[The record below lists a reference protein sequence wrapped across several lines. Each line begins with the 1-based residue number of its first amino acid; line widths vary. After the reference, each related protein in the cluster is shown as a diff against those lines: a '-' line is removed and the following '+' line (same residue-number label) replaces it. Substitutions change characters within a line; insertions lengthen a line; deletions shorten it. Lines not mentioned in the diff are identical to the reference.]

1 VGRTDLLEQ
10 TRRIG
15 ALDLSRMLATPVDG
29 VRAWAG
35 QRNQRPQTDTLVD
48 DEWLEPVLAASREGK
63 PFAVSSKIANSDR
76 AVGARLAGELALQ
89 RLHHSEPVSPIEIE
103 LEGVAGQSF
112 GAFAIPGMRIVFEGL
127 ANDFVG
133 KGLSGGEIVLRAE
146 GDAARESSHHVL
158 LGNVALYGATAGRLL
173 AAGRAGERFA
183 VRNSG
188 AVAVVEGV
196 GDHGCEYMTGGGV
209 LVLGRAG
216 QNFGAGMTGGI
227 AWVLDEDG
235 SFVSEQRYHP
245 EFLTASSLADDPES
259 AAQVYELLTLHA
271 ASAHSQCAEVLLVD
285 WEATQRMLVKLSPRP
300 QA

>member
-1 VGRTDLLEQ
+1 MRNL
-10 TRRIG
+10 
-15 ALDLSRMLATPVDG
+15 
-29 VRAWAG
+29 VRHHASHLGFFVSG
-35 QRNQRPQTDTLVD
+35 QV
-48 DEWLEPVLAASREGK
+48 
-63 PFAVSSKIANSDR
+63 ANSDR
-76 AVGARLAGELALQ
+76 AVGARMAGQLALE
-89 RLHHSEPVSPIEIE
+89 RLHHRDPVAPIEIE
-103 LEGVAGQSF
+103 LQGVAGQSF
-112 GAFAIPGMRIVFEGL
+112 GAFAVPGMRLVFEGL

-133 KGLSGGEIVLRAE
+133 KSLCGGEIVLRAE

-158 LGNVALYGATAGRLL
+158 LGNVALYGATSGRLL

-196 GDHGCEYMTGGGV
+196 GDHGCEYMTGGAV

-216 QNFGAGMTGGI
+216 QNFGAGMTGGM

-235 SFVSEQRYHP
+235 SFISEQRYHP
-245 EFLTASSLADDPES
+245 DFLQASSLADDPES

-271 ASAHSQCAEVLLVD
+271 ASAHSQRAEVLLVD
-285 WEATQRMLVKLSPRP
+285 WEATQRMLVKLAPRP